1 MLPAE
6 QHPVVIRDFLAARSG
21 QATRLRLATGADS
34 EFILSLRLDPS
45 RSAHIS
51 ATSDSLPGQRQWMAA
66 YEARF
71 EAGLEAYFIIQHEAE
86 DVGTV
91 RLYDYRPA
99 ADSFCWGSWII
110 QPGASERAAFTT
122 PLIVYDLGFDCLG
135 FAAAHFDIRQ
145 ENVSVWK
152 FEEMMGA
159 ELIKEDELNRL
170 YTYPKTKYLAARAR
184 LLRLTGITI

>member
-1 MLPAE
+1 MLPADK
-6 QHPVVIRDFLAARSG
+6 HPAAICDFLTARAG
-21 QATRLRLATGADS
+21 QATRLRLATVADS
-34 EFILSLRLDPS
+34 EFILGLRLDPA
-45 RSAHIS
+45 RSTHIS
-51 ATSDSLPGQRQWMAA
+51 ATSISLSDQLKWMSD

-71 EAGLEAYFIIQHEAE
+71 NAGLEAYFIIQHEGK

-110 QPGASERAAFTT
+110 QSGVSERAAFAT

-145 ENVSVWK
+145 ANASVWK

-170 YTYPKTKYLAARAR
+170 YTYSKSKYPAARAR
-184 LLRLTGITI
+184 LLRLTGITA